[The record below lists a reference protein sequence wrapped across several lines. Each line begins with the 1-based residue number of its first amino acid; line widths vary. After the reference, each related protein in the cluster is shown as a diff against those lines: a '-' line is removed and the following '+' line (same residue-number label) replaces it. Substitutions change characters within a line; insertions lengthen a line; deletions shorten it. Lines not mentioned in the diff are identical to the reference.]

1 MQQLTFD
8 NLMGLLGQTIRWQ
21 APSSSAN
28 RPYGGISRISG
39 IIATERPI
47 LGETIEG
54 DMLSIARVDDDGRLV
69 YSDDFRFITFEI
81 VKP

>member
-8 NLMGLLGQTIRWQ
+8 NLLGLLGQTIRWQ
-21 APSSSAN
+21 APASSSN
-28 RPYGGISRISG
+28 RPYGGVSRISG

-54 DMLSIARVDDDGRLV
+54 DMLSIARIDDDGYLV
-69 YSDDFRFITFEI
+69 YSDDFRFITYEI
-81 VKP
+81 VTQ